1 MGEEEKVVAQNPLR
15 PEDDFEFLYVW
26 RCIPITGNGETMDR
40 ACARVQEAGF
50 EYVDTTRGMMTDVD
64 PSMPA
69 RDRGAVH
76 LFRMKRSE
84 WEAVVGWEAVKRAKS
99 GAAESSEE

>member
-1 MGEEEKVVAQNPLR
+1 MGEEKNVVVQNPLR

-26 RCIPITGNGETMDR
+26 RAIPITGNGETMDR

-99 GAAESSEE
+99 GAGSSEE

>member
-1 MGEEEKVVAQNPLR
+1 MGEEKNVVVQNPLR

-26 RCIPITGNGETMDR
+26 RAIPITGNGETMDR

-76 LFRMKRSE
+76 LFRMRRTE

-99 GAAESSEE
+99 GAAESSE

>member
-1 MGEEEKVVAQNPLR
+1 
-15 PEDDFEFLYVW
+15 
-26 RCIPITGNGETMDR
+26 MDR

-50 EYVDTTRGMMTDVD
+50 EYADTTRGMMTDVD

-76 LFRMKRSE
+76 LFRMRRTE

-99 GAAESSEE
+99 GAGSSEE